1 MPEYSTKLSARQL
14 LEWLLACG
22 STDEMRAAIQ
32 SWLCA
37 NPAPLTM
44 DAFTARVDAALQGWY
59 RAEYDPRVVSPAIAE
74 LVATA
79 ERLGRDRDAMRE
91 WVTDWTHEPQEGLGG
106 QAPVRLL
113 HTAEGLDLVR
123 DLMIRALER

>member
-1 MPEYSTKLSARQL
+1 MSERTDGPGARQL
-14 LEWLLACG
+14 LEWLLACD
-22 STDEMRAAIQ
+22 SRDEMHRAIH
-32 SWLCA
+32 SWLRA
-37 NPAPLTM
+37 NPAPPSL
-44 DAFTARVDAALQGWY
+44 DATLARVDAALQGWY

-91 WVTDWTHEPQEGLGG
+91 WVTDWTHEPHEGLGG
-106 QAPVRLL
+106 QAPVRVL

-123 DLMIRALER
+123 DLLIRALVR

>member
-1 MPEYSTKLSARQL
+1 MPEYSTKMDARQL

-32 SWLCA
+32 SWLRA
-37 NPAPLTM
+37 NPAPPTM
-44 DAFTARVDAALQGWY
+44 DAFTGRVDAALQGWY

-79 ERLGRDRDAMRE
+79 ERLGRDRDAMRV

>member
-1 MPEYSTKLSARQL
+1 MTEQTAKTDARQL
-14 LEWLLACG
+14 LEHLLECDSRDKIHDAIRTWL
-22 STDEMRAAIQ
+22 R
-32 SWLCA
+32 A
-37 NPAPLTM
+37 NPTPSTM
-44 DAFTARVDAALQGWY
+44 DAFMARVDVALEGWY

-79 ERLGRDRDAMRE
+79 ERLGQDREDMRA
-91 WVTDWTHEPQEGLGG
+91 WVADWAHGPHDGLGG

-123 DLMIRALER
+123 DLMIRALSC